1 MYCKLKSILLL
12 ALSAIILSQSY
23 GFAYAEHGGHHY
35 AYEITSGEYTEETEI
50 ITITTDSSS
59 YTTGEMIN
67 VSGFVSDYIES
78 DPYTNFDVTIRL
90 IAPNN
95 NIVSISQVSLD
106 SDGFYSASFLAQG
119 PLWKFDGDYTI
130 SVSQGSDRNASATF
144 TFIHSAPEEDVE
156 DVIEVS
162 EEDIIE
168 ITEEEL
174 AEKCGP
180 GTHLEDGVCILDES
194 SEAETVSANTGSVP
208 TEGFNSWIYSITFT
222 LLIAFVIAISLF
234 LISRVRGKK
243 TV

>member
-1 MYCKLKSILLL
+1 MKSILLL

-23 GFAYAEHGGHHY
+23 GFAYAVHVSGHLMEEE
-35 AYEITSGEYTEETEI
+35 AAQPPVITVETDYSSYVEGEV
-50 ITITTDSSS
+50 ITI
-59 YTTGEMIN
+59 
-67 VSGFVSDYIES
+67 SGSVSDYREI

-106 SDGFYSASFLAQG
+106 TGGFYVTSILAQG
-119 PLWKFDGDYTI
+119 PLWKLGGDYTV
-130 SVSQGSDRNASATF
+130 SASQGSDRNASTIFA
-144 TFIHSAPEEDVE
+144 FIHSEPEEE
-156 DVIEVS
+156 IITEEEEVTES
-162 EEDIIE
+162 IE
-168 ITEEEL
+168 ISTEEL

-180 GTHLEDGVCILDES
+180 GTHLEDGVCMLDES
-194 SEAETVSANTGSVP
+194 SESETVSTNTGSSP

-222 LLIAFVIAISLF
+222 LLIAFVIAIFLF

>member
-1 MYCKLKSILLL
+1 MKSILLL

-23 GFAYAEHGGHHY
+23 GFAYGAVDVDGNPIPGPN
-35 AYEITSGEYTEETEI
+35 ADVA
-50 ITITTDSSS
+50 TISVTTDSSS
-59 YTTGEMIN
+59 YVEGEVIT
-67 VSGFVSDYIES
+67 VSGFVSDFVES

-106 SDGFYSASFLAQG
+106 DGFYSTLIIAQG
-119 PLWKFDGDYTI
+119 PLWKLDGDYTI
-130 SVSQGSDRNASATF
+130 SASQGSDRNASTTF
-144 TFIHSAPEEDVE
+144 AFVHSAPEEVVTE
-156 DVIEVS
+156 EEVTEEVTESIEVS
-162 EEDIIE
+162 
-168 ITEEEL
+168 EEEL

-180 GTHLEDGVCILDES
+180 GTHLEDGVCMLDEY
-194 SEAETVSANTGSVP
+194 SESETVSANTGSVP

-222 LLIAFVIAISLF
+222 LLIAFVIAIFLF

>member
-1 MYCKLKSILLL
+1 MKSILLL
-12 ALSAIILSQSY
+12 ALSVIILSQSY
-23 GFAYAEHGGHHY
+23 GFVYADHEGNSH
-35 AYEITSGEYTEETEI
+35 ANFQVASQASEVPI
-50 ITITTDSSS
+50 ITIETNSSS
-59 YTTGEMIN
+59 YVDGEVITI
-67 VSGFVSDYIES
+67 SGSVSDFRES

-106 SDGFYSASFLAQG
+106 DGFYSTSILAQG
-119 PLWKFDGDYTI
+119 PLWKLDGDYTI
-130 SVSQGSDRNASATF
+130 SASQGSDRNASTTF
-144 TFIHSAPEEDVE
+144 TFVHSTSEEEVTE
-156 DVIEVS
+156 EEVTEEEVTESIEVS
-162 EEDIIE
+162 
-168 ITEEEL
+168 EEEL

-180 GTHLEDGVCILDES
+180 GTHLEDGVCMLDES
-194 SEAETVSANTGSVP
+194 SESETVSANTGSVP

>member
-1 MYCKLKSILLL
+1 MKAILLL

-23 GFAYAEHGGHHY
+23 GFAYADHGGNHY
-35 AYEITSGEYTEETEI
+35 AVGSGGTGT
-50 ITITTDSSS
+50 ITIVTDSSS
-59 YTTGEMIN
+59 YTAGEMIN
-67 VSGFVSDYIES
+67 VSGSISDYDES
-78 DPYTNFDVTIRL
+78 DPQQIYDVTIRL

-95 NIVSISQVSLD
+95 NIINISQVSLD
-106 SDGFYSASFLAQG
+106 DGFYSTSILAQG
-119 PLWKFDGDYTI
+119 PLWKIDGDYTV
-130 SVSQGSDRNASATF
+130 SVSQGSDRNASTTF
-144 TFIHSAPEEDVE
+144 TFIHSESEGEVTE
-156 DVIEVS
+156 GEVTEGEVTESIEVS
-162 EEDIIE
+162 
-168 ITEEEL
+168 EEEL

-194 SEAETVSANTGSVP
+194 SESETVSANTGSVP

>member
-1 MYCKLKSILLL
+1 MKTILLL

-23 GFAYAEHGGHHY
+23 GFVYADHEGNSHVNFQVSSQ
-35 AYEITSGEYTEETEI
+35 ASEVPIMTIETN
-50 ITITTDSSS
+50 SSS
-59 YTTGEMIN
+59 YVEGEVIT
-67 VSGFVSDYIES
+67 VSGFVSDFVES

-106 SDGFYSASFLAQG
+106 DGFYSTSIIAQG
-119 PLWKFDGDYTI
+119 PLWKLDGDYTV
-130 SVSQGSDRNASATF
+130 SVSQGSDRNASTTF
-144 TFIHSAPEEDVE
+144 TFVHSAPEGEVTE
-156 DVIEVS
+156 EEVIEVS
-162 EEDIIE
+162 
-168 ITEEEL
+168 EEEL
-174 AEKCGP
+174 AEKCGE

-194 SEAETVSANTGSVP
+194 SESETISANTGSVP